1 VSPGPNHC
9 DLANYVI
16 HRKKNLTRRGIAM
29 SAPTNTPLLDRVRE
43 PADSRNLSAEEFKQI
58 AVELRAG
65 RRGRIRPLRQ
75 GGGLYHVADHLRI
88 HS

>member
-1 VSPGPNHC
+1 
-9 DLANYVI
+9 
-16 HRKKNLTRRGIAM
+16 
-29 SAPTNTPLLDRVRE
+29 
-43 PADSRNLSAEEFKQI
+43 
-58 AVELRAG
+58 VELRAG